1 MYLSYVLSLLFPLS
15 LSEHVYSNVAYR
27 QYTYWIRM
35 KLGRQIPIAIQF
47 NLGLKIWRA
56 FQVKVETARALNI
69 SINSL
74 AVLLGNINI
83 TFG

>member
-1 MYLSYVLSLLFPLS
+1 MYLSYVLSLLFLLS
-15 LSEHVYSNVAYR
+15 LSEHVYSNVAYK

-35 KLGRQIPIAIQF
+35 KLRQQIPIAIQSY
-47 NLGLKIWRA
+47 LALKIWRV
-56 FQVKVETARALNI
+56 FQVKVETARDLNM

-74 AVLLGNINI
+74 AALLGNINI